1 MPSRPRAVSGSI
13 AFVVSAQARSMPARP
28 PAMAAAVATA
38 RPLLSR
44 NSLRDMSRLIIS
56 FPPLVIVLETP
67 ARRRS
72 GVRDNP
78 GRRATSRDAELEQ
91 KPMGTGVADVKLQC
105 KRCVHGFVS
114 EFLV

>member
-13 AFVVSAQARSMPARP
+13 AFVVSAQAGSMPARL

-38 RPLLSR
+38 SPLLSR

-67 ARRRS
+67 ERRRR
-72 GVRDNP
+72 GVRDNLADAQRVEMLSRNSS
-78 GRRATSRDAELEQ
+78 RR
-91 KPMGTGVADVKLQC
+91 GVADVKLQC